1 MVHRYTLDF
10 MSVVKAVLIAL
21 IAYIGFYINKIYT
34 NYNAAMNLPPFSI
47 VDRCDLVNPQHCAN
61 HNILEAEQVW
71 LMDKMDW
78 VEIEG
83 PYQNGYY
90 HRVHELVIETRAT
103 NGFHAYHKIP
113 AQRISLTLNTSPQI
127 LFQLIRS
134 SGG

>member
-1 MVHRYTLDF
+1 MVHDF

-21 IAYIGFYINKIYT
+21 IAYIGFYINKLYT
-34 NYNAAMNLPPFSI
+34 NYTTALNLPPFSI
-47 VDRCDLVNPQHCAN
+47 VDRCDLVNPQQCAF
-61 HNILEAEQVW
+61 HNILEAEQTW
-71 LMDKMDW
+71 SMDKMDW

-83 PYQNGYY
+83 PHQNGYY

-103 NGFHAYHKIP
+103 KGFHADHNIP
-113 AQRISLTLNTSPQI
+113 AQRISLTVNASSQI